1 MPVHNGNMYCIESL
15 FGACVA
21 AENND
26 LVRCHTSCSV
36 VYSHYSEAFFPP
48 KPSTLGEL
56 CLNLALSFVQ
66 RDVLNDCFEH
76 CIILN
81 K

>member
-1 MPVHNGNMYCIESL
+1 MTWYAVIL
-15 FGACVA
+15 
-21 AENND
+21 
-26 LVRCHTSCSV
+26 RV
-36 VYSHYSEAFFPP
+36 VLCTVITLKLSSPP